1 MKAVNLITEYCDRF
15 TPLIERLEDR
25 LFGDDGEGGAIGT
38 IRVEL
43 HAGFAQVNGR
53 VSALET
59 RNEVGKAVADERRI
73 VKERIGAERRWRI
86 GLGIGV
92 ASSVGLS
99 LINLLFGR

>member
-1 MKAVNLITEYCDRF
+1 MTSAETAAL
-15 TPLIERLEDR
+15 ERLEDR

-59 RNEVGKAVADERRI
+59 RNEVGKAVIDERRI
-73 VKERIGAERRWRI
+73 AKERIGAERRWRI
-86 GLGIGV
+86 GLAVGV
-92 ASSVGLS
+92 ATSVALS
-99 LINLLFGR
+99 ILNLVFGR

>member
-1 MKAVNLITEYCDRF
+1 MTSAETAAL
-15 TPLIERLEDR
+15 ERLEDR
-25 LFGDDGEGGAIGT
+25 LFGAEGEGGAIGT
-38 IRVEL
+38 IRAEVR
-43 HAGFAQVNGR
+43 AGFVKINGR

-73 VKERIGAERRWRI
+73 VKERIGAERRWRV